1 MADSTISRQK
11 NGQVAEMLDEIG
23 ELLEIKGEV
32 RFKFNAYHVAA
43 RRIESMPESI
53 EKLHAEKR
61 LRSIQGVGAALDQ
74 KIGEFLETG
83 SLAYLERLRAE
94 IPPSLLSLTRVP
106 GMGPKKAFQIY
117 KQLGVTDV
125 EQLEQAI
132 REKRLNDIP
141 GLGEKTAE
149 NLLRELERVKERSQR
164 HMLST
169 ALRRAESL
177 LAELRQHRSVQ
188 RAEYAGSLRRRMDSV
203 GDLDVL
209 VSSDDPAAVHKL
221 VRGLPQ
227 VRDVVATGP
236 TKTTVLVSGGLQ
248 VDVRTVPPESFGAAF
263 QYFTGS
269 KEHNVQLRE
278 LAVRRKLRLNEYGL
292 FDQMGERV
300 AEGDEDAIYAAMGMD
315 CPPPE
320 LREGRGEIQAAQQ
333 HGLPSLVTMESLQ
346 GDLHLHT
353 NWTDGA
359 HPLEDMI
366 ASAIAL
372 GHSYIALTDH
382 SRSLR
387 VARGLDVD
395 RLRLQRSMVDRL
407 NAELAPFRIL
417 MGTEMDI
424 LADGAL
430 DYPDDVLDKLD
441 YVSISIHSQMKQP
454 EPEMTARICRALSHP
469 RVCTFNHPHGRRFGK
484 REEYAVDMD
493 AVIDTA
499 IAHGV
504 ALEVNSQ
511 PQRLDLDGGWARQ
524 VIDRGGMITI
534 SSDAHSTAEL
544 ENLNYGVMTA
554 RRGWAEPVHVLNALP
569 LDGFL
574 EHLGTR
580 GRTS

>member
-1 MADSTISRQK
+1 MADNAVSRQK
-11 NGQVAEMLDEIG
+11 NRQVAEMLDEIG

-61 LRSIQGVGAALDQ
+61 LKSIQGVGAALDQ
-74 KIGEFLETG
+74 KIGEFLDTG
-83 SLAYLERLRAE
+83 SLGYLERLRAE
-94 IPPSLLSLTRVP
+94 IPPSLLSLVRVP
-106 GMGPKKAFQIY
+106 GMGPRKAFLVY
-117 KQLGVTDV
+117 KELGVTDV

-132 REKRLNDIP
+132 RDKRLNDIP

-149 NLLRELERVKERSQR
+149 NILRELERAKERSQR
-164 HMLST
+164 HMLSV
-169 ALRRAESL
+169 ALDRAESM
-177 LAELRQHRSVQ
+177 LADLRAHPSVQ
-188 RAEYAGSLRRRMDSV
+188 RAEYAGSLRRRQDSV
-203 GDLDVL
+203 GDLDLL
-209 VSSDDPAAVHKL
+209 VTSDDPPSVHEL

-227 VRDVVATGP
+227 VTDVIASGS
-236 TKTTVLVSGGLQ
+236 TKTSVLIRGGLQ
-248 VDVRTVPPESFGAAF
+248 VDVRTVPPESFGAAL

-278 LAVRRKLRLNEYGL
+278 LAVRRKWRLNEYGL
-292 FDQMGERV
+292 FDAAGARI

-320 LREGRGEIQAAQQ
+320 IREGRGEIQAAQK
-333 HGLPSLVTMESLQ
+333 HALPNLISLEDLQ
-346 GDLHLHT
+346 GDLHSHT

-359 HPLEDMI
+359 HPLEEM
-366 ASAIAL
+366 AAAAIAL
-372 GHSYIALTDH
+372 GRSYMALTDH

-387 VARGLDVD
+387 VARGLDID
-395 RLRLQRSMVDRL
+395 RLRLQRAMVDRL
-407 NAELAPFRIL
+407 NSELAPFRIL

-424 LADGAL
+424 LADGEL
-430 DYPDDVLDKLD
+430 DYPDEVLEKLD
-441 YVSISIHSQMKQP
+441 YVSVSIHSQMKQP

-469 RVCTFNHPHGRRFGK
+469 LVCTFNHPHGRRFGK

-511 PQRLDLDGGWARQ
+511 PQRLDLDGGWAKR
-524 VIDRGGMITI
+524 VIDRGGKLTI
-534 SSDAHSTAEL
+534 SSDAHSVSEL
-544 ENLNYGVMTA
+544 ENLKFGVMTA
-554 RRGWAEPVHVLNALP
+554 RRGWAEPANVLNALP
-569 LDGFL
+569 LEGFL
-574 EHLGTR
+574 EHLAR
-580 GRTS
+580 RAYS